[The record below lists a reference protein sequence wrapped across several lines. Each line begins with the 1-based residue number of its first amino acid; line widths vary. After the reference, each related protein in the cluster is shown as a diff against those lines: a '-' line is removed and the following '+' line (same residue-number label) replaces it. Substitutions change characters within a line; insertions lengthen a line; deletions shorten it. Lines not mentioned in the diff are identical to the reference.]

1 MTAAMMMK
9 RDDCFHVLKRHI
21 TDEIVVATY
30 TSAHDW
36 IAIAP
41 RDLNYFSTGAMGL
54 ASSHAL
60 GLALGCP
67 ERRIVVLDGDGSL
80 CMNLG
85 TLVTIAAAAPRNLIH
100 CVSHNGTYE
109 ANGGHPLPSR
119 RIDFAG
125 LARAAGYR
133 HAVTISELAE
143 FEAQIG
149 PLLTMVGP
157 VFVELM
163 VVPGAAYPID
173 YPNLYRADRRE
184 RLKAALRTST
194 PA

>member
-1 MTAAMMMK
+1 MMK
-9 RDDCFHVLKRHI
+9 RDDCFHALKQRL

-60 GLALGCP
+60 GIALGRP
-67 ERRIVVLDGDGSL
+67 DRRVIVLDGDGSL

-100 CVSHNGTYE
+100 CVCNNGTYE

-119 RIDFAG
+119 NVDFAG
-125 LARAAGYR
+125 FARAAGYR
-133 HAVTISELAE
+133 HACTIAELAD
-143 FEAQIG
+143 FEGQIG
-149 PLLTMVGP
+149 KLLTMDGP
-157 VFVELM
+157 VFVELK
-163 VVPGAAYPID
+163 VVPGATYPID

-184 RLKAALRTST
+184 ALKAELRRTA
-194 PA
+194 PG

>member
-1 MTAAMMMK
+1 MMK

-21 TDEIVVATY
+21 TDEIVVSTY

-60 GLALGCP
+60 GLALGRP
-67 ERRIVVLDGDGSL
+67 DKRVVVLDGDGSL

-85 TLVTIAAAAPRNLIH
+85 TLVTIAAAGPRNFLH
-100 CVSHNGTYE
+100 FVSHNGTYE

-119 RIDFAG
+119 NVDFAG
-125 LARAAGYR
+125 LARSAGYR
-133 HAVTISELAE
+133 HACTISELGD

-149 PLLTMVGP
+149 KLLKMEGP
-157 VFVELM
+157 VFVDLM
-163 VVPGAAYPID
+163 VVPGVAYPID
-173 YPNLYRADRRE
+173 YPNLYRAERR
-184 RLKAALRTST
+184 AALRAALRASG
-194 PA
+194 

>member
-1 MTAAMMMK
+1 MMQ
-9 RDDCFHVLKRHI
+9 RDACFHVLKRHL

-67 ERRIVVLDGDGSL
+67 ERRVVVLDGDGSL

-85 TLVTIAAAAPRNLIH
+85 TLITIAAAGPRNLIH

-119 RIDFAG
+119 KVDFAG
-125 LARAAGYR
+125 LARAAGYK
-133 HAVTISELAE
+133 HACTISDVAA

-149 PLLTMVGP
+149 GLLTMEGP

-184 RLKAALRTST
+184 ALKAALAGIPPR
-194 PA
+194 

>member
-1 MTAAMMMK
+1 MMK
-9 RDDCFHVLKRHI
+9 RDDCFHVLKKHI
-21 TDEIVVATY
+21 ADEIVVATY

-41 RDLNYFSTGAMGL
+41 RELNYFSTGAMGL

-60 GLALGCP
+60 GLALGAP
-67 ERRIVVLDGDGSL
+67 QRRVVVLDGDGSL

-85 TLVTIAAAAPRNLIH
+85 TLITIAAAAPRNFIH

-109 ANGGHPLPSR
+109 ANGAHPLPSR

-125 LARAAGYR
+125 LARSAGYKY
-133 HAVTISELAE
+133 ACTISDLAD

-149 PLLTMVGP
+149 KLLKMEGP
-157 VFVELM
+157 VFVELQ
-163 VVPGAAYPID
+163 VVPGVAYPID

-184 RLKAALRTST
+184 ALKAALRKTELG
-194 PA
+194 

>member
-1 MTAAMMMK
+1 MMK
-9 RDDCFHVLKRHI
+9 RDDCFHALKRRL

-60 GLALGCP
+60 GLALGNP
-67 ERRIVVLDGDGSL
+67 DRRVVVLDGDGSL

-85 TLVTIAAAAPRNLIH
+85 TLVTIAAAGPRNFLHI
-100 CVSHNGTYE
+100 VTNNGTYE
-109 ANGGHPLPSR
+109 ANGAHPLPSR
-119 RIDFAG
+119 NVDFAG

-133 HAVTISELAE
+133 HACTISELAD

-149 PLLTMVGP
+149 TLLTTEGP
-157 VFVELM
+157 VFVDLH

-184 RLKAALRTST
+184 ALKTALR
-194 PA
+194 AGR

>member
-1 MTAAMMMK
+1 MK
-9 RDDCFHVLKRHI
+9 RDDCFHALKRHI

-60 GLALGCP
+60 GLALGRP
-67 ERRIVVLDGDGSL
+67 DKRVVVLDGDGSL

-85 TLVTIAAAAPRNLIH
+85 TLVTIAAAGPRNLIH

-109 ANGGHPLPSR
+109 ANGAHPLPSR
-119 RIDFAG
+119 SVDFAG
-125 LARAAGYR
+125 LARAAGYK
-133 HAVTISELAE
+133 HTCTISELAD

-149 PLLTMVGP
+149 KLLTIDGP
-157 VFVELM
+157 VFVELR
-163 VVPGAAYPID
+163 VAPGAAYPID
-173 YPNLYRADRRE
+173 YPNLYRADRRAS
-184 RLKAALRTST
+184 LKAALR
-194 PA
+194 AG

>member
-1 MTAAMMMK
+1 MMK
-9 RDDCFHVLKRHI
+9 RDDCFQALKRHL

-60 GLALGCP
+60 GLALGRP
-67 ERRIVVLDGDGSL
+67 DKRVIVLDGDGSL

-85 TLVTIAAAAPRNLIH
+85 TLVTIAAAAPTNLIH

-133 HAVTISELAE
+133 HACTIAELAE

-149 PLLTMVGP
+149 DLLTMQGP

-163 VVPGAAYPID
+163 LVPGATYPVD

-184 RLKAALRTST
+184 ALKAALR
-194 PA
+194 AGR

>member
-1 MTAAMMMK
+1 MMK
-9 RDDCFHVLKRHI
+9 RDDCFHILKRHL
-21 TDEIVVATY
+21 TEEIVVATY

-67 ERRIVVLDGDGSL
+67 ERKVVVLDGDGSL

-85 TLVTIAAAAPRNLIH
+85 TLVTIAAAGPRNLIH

-109 ANGGHPLPSR
+109 ANGAHPLPSR
-119 RIDFAG
+119 KIDFAG
-125 LARAAGYR
+125 LARSAGYK
-133 HAVTISELAE
+133 HACRISELAD
-143 FEAQIG
+143 FEAQI
-149 PLLTMVGP
+149 PKLLQMDGP

-163 VVPGAAYPID
+163 VVPGVAYPID
-173 YPNLYRADRRE
+173 YPNLYRADRRAA
-184 RLKAALRTST
+184 LQAALRTPP
-194 PA
+194 PAR

>member
-1 MTAAMMMK
+1 MMK
-9 RDDCFHVLKRHI
+9 RDDCFHVLKRHL

-67 ERRIVVLDGDGSL
+67 GRRVIVLDGDGSL

-85 TLVTIAAAAPRNLIH
+85 TLVTIAAAAPRNLLH

-109 ANGGHPLPSR
+109 ANGAHPLPSR
-119 RIDFAG
+119 KIDFAG

-133 HAVTISELAE
+133 HACTISELSDFAG
-143 FEAQIG
+143 QIEG
-149 PLLTMVGP
+149 LLKMAGP

-163 VVPGAAYPID
+163 LAPGAAYPID

-184 RLKAALRTST
+184 RLKAALR
-194 PA
+194 AGR

>member
-1 MTAAMMMK
+1 MMQ
-9 RDDCFHVLKRHI
+9 RDDCFEALKRHL

-36 IAIAP
+36 VAIAP
-41 RDLNYFSTGAMGL
+41 RYLNFFSTGALGL

-60 GLALGCP
+60 GLALGAP
-67 ERRIVVLDGDGSL
+67 QRRVVVLDGDGSL

-109 ANGGHPLPSR
+109 ANGAHPLPSR
-119 RIDFAG
+119 SIDFAG

-133 HAVTISELAE
+133 HACRISELAE

-149 PLLTMVGP
+149 GLLTMDGP
-157 VFVELM
+157 VLVELM
-163 VVPGAAYPID
+163 VVPGKAYPID

-184 RLKAALRTST
+184 KLQAVLR
-194 PA
+194 AEAQD

>member
-1 MTAAMMMK
+1 MMK
-9 RDDCFHVLKRHI
+9 RDDCFHALKRHLA
-21 TDEIVVATY
+21 DEIVVATY

-60 GLALGCP
+60 GIALGRP
-67 ERRIVVLDGDGSL
+67 DRRVVVLDGDGSL

-100 CVSHNGTYE
+100 CVTNNGTYE

-119 RIDFAG
+119 NVDFAG
-125 LARAAGYR
+125 FARAAGYR
-133 HAVTISELAE
+133 HACTIAELAD
-143 FEAQIG
+143 FEGQIG
-149 PLLTMVGP
+149 KLLTMDGP
-157 VFVELM
+157 VFVELK

-184 RLKAALRTST
+184 ALKAELRKTA
-194 PA
+194 PG

>member
-1 MTAAMMMK
+1 MMK

-54 ASSHAL
+54 GSSHAL
-60 GLALGCP
+60 GLALAFP
-67 ERRIVVLDGDGSL
+67 ERRVVVLDGDGSL

-85 TLVTIAAAAPRNLIH
+85 TLVTIAAAGPRNLIH

-109 ANGGHPLPSR
+109 ANGAHPLPSR

-125 LARAAGYR
+125 LARSAGYA
-133 HAVTISELAE
+133 HACTISELTD

-149 PLLTMVGP
+149 ALLKMEGP
-157 VFVELM
+157 VFVELQ
-163 VVPGAAYPID
+163 VVPGVAYPID

-184 RLKAALRTST
+184 KLKTLLRS
-194 PA
+194 A

>member
-1 MTAAMMMK
+1 MMQ
-9 RDDCFHVLKRHI
+9 RDACFEALKRRL

-36 IAIAP
+36 VAIAP

-60 GLALGCP
+60 GLALGAP
-67 ERRIVVLDGDGSL
+67 QRRVVVLDGDGSL

-109 ANGGHPLPSR
+109 ANGAHPLPSR
-119 RIDFAG
+119 SIDFAG

-133 HAVTISELAE
+133 HACRISELAE

-149 PLLTMVGP
+149 GLLTMDGP
-157 VFVELM
+157 VLVELM
-163 VVPGAAYPID
+163 VVPGKAYPID
-173 YPNLYRADRRE
+173 YPSLYRADRRE
-184 RLKAALRTST
+184 KLQAVLRADAGRTRR
-194 PA
+194 

>member
-1 MTAAMMMK
+1 MMK
-9 RDDCFHVLKRHI
+9 RDDCFHALKRNL

-60 GLALGCP
+60 GIALGRP
-67 ERRIVVLDGDGSL
+67 DRRVIVLDGDGSL

-100 CVSHNGTYE
+100 CVSNNGTYE
-109 ANGGHPLPSR
+109 ANGGHPLASR
-119 RIDFAG
+119 TVDFAG
-125 LARAAGYR
+125 LARAAGYK
-133 HAVTISELAE
+133 HTCTISELAD
-143 FEAQIG
+143 FEARIG
-149 PLLTMVGP
+149 KILKMEGP
-157 VFVELM
+157 VFVELK
-163 VVPGAAYPID
+163 VVPGKAYPID

-184 RLKAALRTST
+184 ALKAELRRTA

>member
-1 MTAAMMMK
+1 MMK
-9 RDDCFHVLKRHI
+9 RDDCFHVLKRRI

-67 ERRIVVLDGDGSL
+67 ERRVVVLDGDGSL

-85 TLVTIAAAAPRNLIH
+85 TLVTIAAAAPRNLMH
-100 CVSHNGTYE
+100 CISHNGTYE
-109 ANGGHPLPSR
+109 ANGAHPLPSR

-125 LARAAGYR
+125 LARAAGYK
-133 HAVTISELAE
+133 HACTISELAE
-143 FEAQIG
+143 FEGQIG
-149 PLLTMVGP
+149 GLLKMEGP
-157 VFVELM
+157 VLVELM
-163 VVPGAAYPID
+163 LVPGAAYPID

-184 RLKAALRTST
+184 RLKAALQASRNNLT
-194 PA
+194 

>member
-1 MTAAMMMK
+1 MMN
-9 RDDCFHVLKRHI
+9 RLDCLKILAKHV
-21 TDEIVVATY
+21 TNEIVVATY
-30 TSAHDW
+30 STGTDW
-36 IAIAP
+36 LALTP
-41 RDLNYFSTGAMGL
+41 KRELNYFSFGAMGL
-54 ASSHAL
+54 ASSHGL
-60 GLALGCP
+60 GLALGRP
-67 ERRIVVLDGDGSL
+67 DKRVVVLDGDGSL

-85 TLVTIAAAAPRNLIH
+85 TLVTIAAAAPPNLIH

-133 HAVTISELAE
+133 HACTIADLTE

-149 PLLTMVGP
+149 DLLTMHGP

-163 VVPGAAYPID
+163 LVPGAAYPVD
-173 YPNLYRADRRE
+173 YPNLYRADRRDA
-184 RLKAALRTST
+184 LKAALRANH
-194 PA
+194 PGK

>member
-1 MTAAMMMK
+1 MQ
-9 RDDCFHVLKRHI
+9 RDDCFHVLKKHI

-60 GLALGCP
+60 GLALGAP
-67 ERRIVVLDGDGSL
+67 DKRVVVLDGDGSL

-85 TLVTIAAAAPRNLIH
+85 TLVTIAAVGPRNLIH

-109 ANGGHPLPSR
+109 ANGAHPLPSR
-119 RIDFAG
+119 TIDFAG

-133 HAVTISELAE
+133 HACTISELAE
-143 FEAQIG
+143 FERQIG
-149 PLLTMVGP
+149 GILRMEGP
-157 VFVELM
+157 VFVELQ
-163 VVPGAAYPID
+163 VVPGVAYPID

-184 RLKAALRTST
+184 RLKAALR
-194 PA
+194 AVR